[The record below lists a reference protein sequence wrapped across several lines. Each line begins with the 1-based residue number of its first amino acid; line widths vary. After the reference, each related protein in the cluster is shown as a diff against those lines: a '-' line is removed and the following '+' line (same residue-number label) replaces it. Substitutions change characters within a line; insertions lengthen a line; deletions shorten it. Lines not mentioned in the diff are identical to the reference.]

1 MADCTPGESKNETQP
16 PRLVANWETLHR
28 LFIRPENDAARTAL
42 VKYMEQILFGLHDFL
57 QQHVGI
63 TREASLKEL
72 SEWFTQSRISD
83 EPAKKL
89 PDVITGIV
97 ERIAPHAVNVASPYF
112 VGHMTAAI
120 PFFMVHLATIVA
132 ALNQNPVKLETS
144 KVVSVHEREVLAKIH
159 RMVYD
164 LGDFF
169 YDAHVQRPESTLG
182 SFVEDGTLAN
192 MTALWVAR
200 NRALAPKEGF
210 EGVEKAGMASALNAY
225 GLDRCAVIVSRLGH
239 YSLKKSAG
247 VLGIGNDNM
256 IPAELDRNGRVDLVR
271 LNGLIR
277 ELGRSR
283 TRIIG
288 VVGIAGTTETGAVD
302 PLAGMAEICRE
313 SGIHFHVDAAWGGPT
328 RLSAK
333 YRDLLSGIEAA
344 DSVTIDGHKQLYM
357 PMSCGMVLFK
367 DPEAMD
373 AVAYHAG
380 YINRPGSVDLG
391 IRSLVGSRAATSLVL
406 GGALEIMGA
415 KGYALMIDHG
425 IELARAFAEEIET
438 RPLFELVTRPQLN
451 ILTYRIL
458 PSPLKEALAKAD
470 SQAERAEIQG
480 EINEINILVQRLQRE
495 AGRSF
500 VSRTTLRRFPGEE
513 TVVLRSVLMNPMTD
527 MKILCEILEEQE
539 AIYRREFP
547 PPS

>member
-1 MADCTPGESKNETQP
+1 MPDCATGESKTETQP

-169 YDAHVQRPESTLG
+169 YYAHVQRPESTLG

-200 NRALAPKEGF
+200 NRALPPKEGF

-256 IPAELDRNGRVDLVR
+256 IRAELDRNGRVDLVR
-271 LNGLIR
+271 LKGLIR

-333 YRDLLSGIEAA
+333 YRNLLSGIEAA

-367 DPEAMD
+367 DPEAMN

-458 PSPLKEALAKAD
+458 PPPLKEALAKAD

-495 AGRSF
+495 AGKSF